1 MALLKS
7 KDRVSALASVY
18 FVRHPETAANV
29 GASRVRGNLNVP
41 LDKHG
46 EQEAVQVA
54 QRFKGVPAKIIF
66 SSDLERTLA
75 LAALIAQATGGR
87 VIPTP
92 DLRSWD
98 RGVYA
103 GKLEAKVAPYIEW
116 YVQHPEAQIP
126 QGTSLETFL
135 QRLGSFVLQQLTV
148 LEARPELGPFVDVT
162 HAWAFNALPAIL
174 TAGREPVIYGSAPAP
189 GSVMRLDW
197 NGSHWKLRGPLFV
210 PQHRDKGA
218 VLKVPEKKPP
228 MLGSRMP
235 GARPPKTPGVQPA
248 PQLGK
253 EGHAFL

>member
-1 MALLKS
+1 MPAANN
-7 KDRVSALASVY
+7 RRTAAPLASIY

-41 LDKHG
+41 LDAHG
-46 EQEAVQVA
+46 QQEAVSVA
-54 QRFKGVPAKIIF
+54 QQFTGLPVKFVF

-75 LAALIAQATGGR
+75 LAVLIAQTTGAR

-116 YVQHPEAQIP
+116 YVQHPEETIP
-126 QGTSLETFL
+126 QGTSLETFI
-135 QRLGSFVLQQLTV
+135 QRLGSFVLPQLQA
-148 LEARPELGPFVDVT
+148 LETRPELGPFVDVT

-174 TAGREPVIYGSAPAP
+174 TAGREPVIYGSAPPP

-197 NGSHWKLRGPLFV
+197 DGEHWNLRGPLFT
-210 PQHRDKGA
+210 PEHQGKGA
-218 VLKVPEKKPP
+218 DLKVPEKKPP
-228 MLGSRMP
+228 MLGSRQP
-235 GARPPKTPGVQPA
+235 GARLPQTPGVQPT
-248 PQLGK
+248 PRLGK